1 MRAIPRRRGRSALA
15 PVPAPA
21 RKANVMSRSPDV
33 FEISVS
39 RAAYWLSGALATVA
53 TAAPAAMLVVPGIL
67 GGTPAMNGS
76 ARGTA
81 LVVLVLAVPT
91 LLLSMLWAWRG
102 SARAV
107 LVWLGAVGYLLYNA
121 VMFLFATPFNRLFLL
136 YVAMLALA
144 LWSAGSVL
152 SRLDARVFPN
162 PSASRLWPRVIA
174 IYSWVVVAFNALAW
188 LRGIVPG
195 LLGREA
201 PAFLAGTG
209 LLTSPVYVQDLAVWL
224 PLTAIG
230 AAWLWTRRP
239 WGYVVVGALLT
250 LWVLESASVAVDQWF
265 GHTADPASPA
275 ASVAVVPLFAA
286 LAVVGLVALYV
297 HLRHLV
303 ALVI

>member
-1 MRAIPRRRGRSALA
+1 M
-15 PVPAPA
+15 PAPA
-21 RKANVMSRSPDV
+21 REANVMSRSPDV
-33 FEISVS
+33 FEVSLS
-39 RAAYWLSGALATVA
+39 RAAYWLSGALAAVA
-53 TAAPAAMLVVPGIL
+53 TAAAAAMVAVPGIL

-81 LVVLVLAVPT
+81 LVVLGLAVPT
-91 LLLSMLWAWRG
+91 LLLSMLWAWHG

-162 PSASRLWPRVIA
+162 PSASRLWLRVIA

-224 PLTAIG
+224 PLMAIG
-230 AAWLWTRRP
+230 AAWLWMRRP
-239 WGYVVVGALLT
+239 RGYVVVGALLT
-250 LWVLESASVAVDQWF
+250 LWVLESTSVAVDQWF

-275 ASVAVVPLFAA
+275 ASMAVVPLFAA
-286 LAVVGLVALYV
+286 LAVVGLAPLYV

>member
-195 LLGREA
+195 LLGRET

-224 PLTAIG
+224 PLMAIG